1 MTKSLTPEIIYIKK
15 NVYTLMWPLVTST
28 GDARSF
34 ASIICRT
41 QPAPTA
47 ESAET
52 TRTANL
58 EFWGKLKGFGVGR
71 LTMTHINTETTPK
84 DKKTKKP
91 PKHTTHSHSV
101 HTLSRPLPS
110 FPRMPG

>member
-71 LTMTHINTETTPK
+71 LTMTHINSGTTPVVVF
-84 DKKTKKP
+84 TCEP
-91 PKHTTHSHSV
+91 PFRSAHSHSA